1 MGCFAASAV
10 FSGHC
15 FFWLLVVPKDAASHR
30 FTSFAEIENLSPKN
44 CIASKDELFFR
55 DGIRKLSER
64 WEKVGSD
71 GQLYFNWSVH
81 SFCFINKCIFEHKKT
96 DRTNMYSQ
104 YIYIYLQIII
114 HECTKRIFLF
124 SFLSF
129 FFCTFLLLDSFFSDF
144 LFSFLFTQLYSIYT
158 NLIQCYQQNCIV
170 YFKITFIFLLLHV
183 SFSCK

>member
-104 YIYIYLQIII
+104 YIYISSNNYTRVYKENLPFFFPF
-114 HECTKRIFLF
+114 FLF
-124 SFLSF
+124 LYFSLVRF
-129 FFCTFLLLDSFFSDF
+129 FFFWFLIFF
-144 LFSFLFTQLYSIYT
+144 LIYAT
-158 NLIQCYQQNCIV
+158 I
-170 YFKITFIFLLLHV
+170 
-183 SFSCK
+183 